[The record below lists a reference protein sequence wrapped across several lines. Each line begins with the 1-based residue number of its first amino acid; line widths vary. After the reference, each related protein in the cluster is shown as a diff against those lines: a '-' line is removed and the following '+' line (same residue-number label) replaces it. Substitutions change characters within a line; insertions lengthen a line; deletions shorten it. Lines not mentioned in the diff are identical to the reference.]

1 MAPVTA
7 DSVRTIDWRPALFA
21 RFRDLTALRYD
32 YPVVLL
38 EHGRAAESVRTLSA
52 VIDELLSASA
62 DEPDG
67 GISQRL
73 WRDAQAIERWIR
85 TDVARGDTDRLSA
98 WLEGTP
104 LDHARSARE
113 LDGEVIDCDADAPAR
128 VLTHIWA
135 AAQAEKRRQ
144 FQGEIEALT
153 RRLREELQGDAA
165 HSQPGLDASRLQ
177 AAFASPQA
185 DLYDF
190 ASMARVL
197 ATSVPAATL
206 STRQRHRIETLI
218 EALESQTFYADAV
231 FAFTSASAA
240 LDRYRRQYPKVID
253 FVRTMAMTRLEVD
266 GRYNEARH
274 DPLFETFDALE
285 PDPGDLARFPEYLVC
300 MSADCPPV
308 ELAAVMEIFATG
320 LPIKV
325 LLQTDDLLD
334 EPALGDEHLGLAA
347 RSRQLTAMAM
357 GQNDVYV
364 VQAPASHLVRCLPAI
379 VDGIASRGPAL
390 FSVFSGAGGWT
401 TTRPYLVAA
410 AAAASRVFPVVTFNP
425 AAGPD
430 SHDRLSIDGNPQ
442 PDRDWPVHAIQ
453 YEDAALQRA
462 AEEVP
467 FTAADFLAADERFAA
482 HIAPIESGEEVSDPL
497 LMVDEDDRLHRV
509 RVDGLVVRETAR
521 CLARWRVL
529 QSLAARRGAPID
541 RAEATT
547 PTAAATAEAP
557 TAASDAP
564 APAAAPPAEPAS
576 PADPYIETA
585 RCTTCDECRK
595 INDRMFAYNANRQ
608 AYIANPAAGT
618 YAQLVEAAE
627 SCQVSIIHPG
637 QPRDPNEPGLED
649 LLARAA
655 PFM

>member
-1 MAPVTA
+1 MASVTA
-7 DSVRTIDWRPALFA
+7 DPVQTIDWRPAQFA

-38 EHGRAAESVRTLSA
+38 EHRSAGASVRALSA
-52 VIDELLSASA
+52 LIDELLTASA

-67 GISQRL
+67 ALSERL

-85 TDVARGDTDRLSA
+85 TDVSRGDTDRLST

-104 LDHARSARE
+104 LAHARSARE

-128 VLTHIWA
+128 VITHIWT

-144 FQGEIEALT
+144 FQDEIDALI

-165 HSQPGLDASRLQ
+165 HSQPGLDASRLE
-177 AAFASPQA
+177 AAFASPQSG
-185 DLYDF
+185 LYDF

-197 ATSVPAATL
+197 ATSVPLATL
-206 STRQRHRIETLI
+206 STRQRQRIETLI
-218 EALESQTFYADAV
+218 EALDSQTFYADAV
-231 FAFTSASAA
+231 FAFTSPSAA
-240 LDRYRRQYPKVID
+240 LDRYRRQSPKVLD
-253 FVRTMAMTRLEVD
+253 FVRTMAMARLEVD

-274 DPLFETFDALE
+274 DALFETFDAIE
-285 PDPGDLARFPEYLVC
+285 PDPRDLARFPEYLVC
-300 MSADCPPV
+300 MSADCPPI
-308 ELAAVMEIFATG
+308 ELAAVMEILAAG
-320 LPIKV
+320 LPIKMLV
-325 LLQTDDLLD
+325 QTDDLLD
-334 EPALGDEHLGLAA
+334 EPSPGDEHLGLGA

-357 GQNDVYV
+357 GQNDVSV
-364 VQAPASHLVRCLPAI
+364 VQAPASHLVRCLAAI
-379 VDGIASRGPAL
+379 VEAIESRGPAL

-410 AAAASRVFPVVTFNP
+410 AAAESRVFPIVTVNP

-430 SHDRLSIDGNPQ
+430 SHDRLSLAGNAQ
-442 PDRDWPVHAIQ
+442 PERDWPVHALQ
-453 YEDAALQRA
+453 YEDTAVQRVA
-462 AEEVP
+462 RDVP
-467 FTAADFLAADERFAA
+467 FTAADFLAADERFGA
-482 HIAPIESGEEVSDPL
+482 HLAPIEPGEDASGTL
-497 LMVDEDDRLHRV
+497 LMIDEDDRLHRV

-529 QSLAARRGAPID
+529 QSLAAPRDAAID
-541 RAEATT
+541 R
-547 PTAAATAEAP
+547 P
-557 TAASDAP
+557 AASGPRQDDVNAAP
-564 APAAAPPAEPAS
+564 ATVNDPPGPSAAPPAEPAS
-576 PADPYIETA
+576 STDPYIETA

-595 INDRMFAYNANRQ
+595 INDRMFAYNENRQ

-637 QPRDPNEPGLED
+637 QPRTPNEPGLEE